1 MQGRGTV
8 RQENLTISVR
18 LAQPSDRLAPGL
30 CYWEAPAEAGRTL
43 ALRTEPPFAG
53 QLCRSSKEAA
63 EVAPGRKARQK
74 KEERK

>member
-30 CYWEAPAEAGRTL
+30 GYWEAPAEAGRTL
-43 ALRTEPPFAG
+43 ALGTEPPFTG

-74 KEERK
+74 KEKRK